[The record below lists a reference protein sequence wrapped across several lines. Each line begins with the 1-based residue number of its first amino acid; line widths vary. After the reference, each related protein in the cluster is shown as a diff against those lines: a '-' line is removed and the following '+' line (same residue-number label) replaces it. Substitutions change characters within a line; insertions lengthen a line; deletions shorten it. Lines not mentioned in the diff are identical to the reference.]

1 VHRTRGLS
9 LEPRSLRLLPRSLL
23 APRKRYFGL
32 PSLPMSIYLIR
43 HGETAGNAERRLQRP
58 DVPLNVAG
66 LEQARQLG
74 ERLRD
79 AGVGHVLSSDLLR
92 ARQTAEAVVRATG
105 SPIEFESLLQ
115 ERNFGDLRGRL
126 YEELDPDLFSESYD
140 PPGGESGEVFRERV
154 SRAWQRIVECSA
166 EVEGRGHLAV
176 VTHGLFY
183 RVLFARH
190 LLSPEA
196 DASELPRPGNTAL
209 SIIDPTPPH
218 EVALLACI
226 AHLD

>member
-1 VHRTRGLS
+1 
-9 LEPRSLRLLPRSLL
+9 
-23 APRKRYFGL
+23 
-32 PSLPMSIYLIR
+32 MSIYLIR

-58 DVPLNVAG
+58 DVPLNDAG
-66 LEQARQLG
+66 LAQVRQLG

-105 SPIEFESLLQ
+105 SPIEFEPLLQ

-126 YEELDPDLFSESYD
+126 YAELDPDLFTESYD
-140 PPGGESGEVFRERV
+140 PPGGESGEVFRARV
-154 SRAWQRIVECSA
+154 HEAWQRIVACSA
-166 EVEGRGHLAV
+166 EVEARGHLAV
-176 VTHGLFY
+176 VTHGLVY

-190 LLSPEA
+190 LLSPDA

-209 SIIDPTPPH
+209 SIIDPAPPH
-218 EVALLACI
+218 EVSLLACV

>member
-1 VHRTRGLS
+1 
-9 LEPRSLRLLPRSLL
+9 
-23 APRKRYFGL
+23 
-32 PSLPMSIYLIR
+32 MSIYLIR

-105 SPIEFESLLQ
+105 SPIEFES
-115 ERNFGDLRGRL
+115 
-126 YEELDPDLFSESYD
+126 ELDPDLFSESYD